1 MKFSIGNETF
11 ILSVLQYLL
20 IVNSKNGYVCYT
32 VFQGVNL
39 KDAKGSF
46 IWILGNYFLSRF
58 YSIYDVR
65 FNRIG
70 LAKSISYD
78 SFRPLPEPLF
88 NNSSQRSIFVLIVLI
103 NYLLILFLS

>member
-1 MKFSIGNETF
+1 MI
-11 ILSVLQYLL
+11 
-20 IVNSKNGYVCYT
+20 NSANGYVCYT

-39 KDAKGSF
+39 KDTEGSF

-78 SFRPLPEPLF
+78 YFQSPPECLF
-88 NNSSQRSIFVLIVLI
+88 NSSNQRSISVLIVLL
-103 NYLLILFLS
+103 NSLLIFFL